1 MNRARKATAL
11 AVAAALLLV
20 GAGCTGDDGNGGDDP
35 QRKPG
40 DPIKITFLG
49 DTVKPNGER
58 VEVKVDEEIELAVT
72 ADAPGQ
78 LHVHSTPEQTF
89 EYSEGTETFTLTID
103 KPGIVDVESHELE
116 QIIVQLEVR

>member
-11 AVAAALLLV
+11 AIAAALLLV
-20 GAGCTGDDGNGGDDP
+20 SAGCGDDDNGGDGTE
-35 QRKPG
+35 RKAG
-40 DPIKITFLG
+40 EPIKITFLG

-58 VEVKVDEEIELAVT
+58 VEAKVGEKIELAVT
-72 ADAPGQ
+72 ADAPGEI
-78 LHVHSTPEQTF
+78 HVHSTPEQSF
-89 EYSEGTETFTLTID
+89 EYAEGTETFTITID

>member
-20 GAGCTGDDGNGGDDP
+20 GAGCSGDDDKGGDDT
-35 QRKPG
+35 QRKAG
-40 DPIKITFLG
+40 EPIKITFLG

-58 VEVKVDEEIELAVT
+58 VEAKVGEKIELAVT
-72 ADAPGQ
+72 ADAPGEI
-78 LHVHSTPEQTF
+78 HVHSTPEQSF
-89 EYSEGTETFTLTID
+89 EYAEGTETFTLTID

>member
-11 AVAAALLLV
+11 AIAAALLLV
-20 GAGCTGDDGNGGDDP
+20 GAGCSGDDGNGGDNP
-35 QRKPG
+35 QRKDG

-49 DTVKPNGER
+49 DSVKPNGER
-58 VEVKVDEEIELAVT
+58 VEVKVDEEIELVVT

-89 EYSEGTETFTLTID
+89 EYDEGTETFTLKID
-103 KPGIVDVESHELE
+103 KPGVVDVESHELE

>member
-1 MNRARKATAL
+1 VNRARKATAL
-11 AVAAALLLV
+11 AIAAALLLV
-20 GAGCTGDDGNGGDDP
+20 GAGCGDDDNGADGT
-35 QRKPG
+35 QRKAG

-58 VEVKVDEEIELAVT
+58 VEAKVGEKIELAVT
-72 ADAPGQ
+72 ADAPGEI
-78 LHVHSTPEQTF
+78 HVHSTPEQSF
-89 EYSEGTETFTLTID
+89 EYTEGTETFTITID